1 MKTVRLNDGNTIP
14 AVGFGVFMIPNNGPT
29 YQATLEA
36 LKVGYRHIDTAAA
49 YMNESDV
56 GKAVKDSGLKREEVF
71 ITSKLWL
78 QDFGYENAKKAIDTS
93 LKFLGM
99 DYMDMY
105 LLHQP
110 YGDVLSAWK
119 ALEEAQK
126 AGKIKTIGV
135 SNMTPKIWNK
145 FIPQFDTLPAVNQVE
160 CNPFFQQKEL
170 RKILDPL
177 NVKIEAWY
185 PLGHGNTELLNNP
198 TITQLAQKYGKN
210 AGQII
215 LRFEVQDGL
224 IILPKSTNP
233 QRIKGNLDIFD
244 FELTG
249 EEMQTLRGLDT
260 GKGSHD
266 PDAPGVG
273 EHLLSAY
280 KIHD

>member
-1 MKTVRLNDGNTIP
+1 MKTVKLNDGNTIP

-36 LKVGYRHIDTAAA
+36 LKAGYRHIDTAAA

-119 ALEEAQK
+119 ALEEAKK

-145 FIPQFDTLPAVNQVE
+145 FIPQFDVLPAVNQVE
-160 CNPFFQQKEL
+160 CNPFFQQREL